1 MDILRKNVH
10 VFQTNAHVD
19 GKNVHLFFDQNTFL
33 PENGHFPGACTS
45 SRIRPFTLFSY
56 LYRKEYMRI
65 TPLKYTI
72 NALFLLLPCG
82 LYAQEGFKI
91 QGNLKDLPDNTLVY
105 LAGTSETDTLAKD
118 IVKKGSFT
126 LQGKMPDVNTR
137 LLAFPALNKRTI
149 LFMGNEQLT
158 LTGTVNDLASLSV
171 TGSAV
176 HRDYEEFLYYI
187 KPLGDYVEYYNSQVK
202 GARNVMERD
211 SVMPMLNAA
220 FMIYQTSI
228 DRFITRKSQSPMSAL
243 LLAYSYDTDPNKDVA
258 LLEKRFALLSGEA
271 VKSRFAESIKQVIA
285 EGKIGAIGTPALNFK
300 QNDANGNPVTLAQF
314 KGKYVLVD
322 FWASW
327 CGPCRAEN
335 PNVVAAYN
343 QYRNKNF
350 TVLGVSL
357 DQGKEEWVRAIKA
370 DQLNW
375 TQVSDLQSW
384 NNAVAKA
391 YRISSIPQNF
401 LVDPNG
407 IIIAKNLRGE
417 ALLQKLNEV
426 LK

>member
-1 MDILRKNVH
+1 MILPIFIENTMRMRFLKHTIH
-10 VFQTNAHVD
+10 VF
-19 GKNVHLFFDQNTFL
+19 
-33 PENGHFPGACTS
+33 
-45 SRIRPFTLFSY
+45 
-56 LYRKEYMRI
+56 
-65 TPLKYTI
+65 
-72 NALFLLLPCG
+72 LFLIPYALH
-82 LYAQEGFKI
+82 AQEGFKI
-91 QGNLKDLPDNTLVY
+91 QGNLKEVPDNTLVY

-118 IVKKGSFT
+118 LVKKGSF
-126 LQGKMPDVNTR
+126 LLEGKMPDVNTR

-149 LFMGNEQLT
+149 LFIGNEQLT
-158 LTGTVNDLASLSV
+158 LSGSVNDLASLSV
-171 TGSAV
+171 TGSSV

-187 KPLGDYVEYYNSQVK
+187 KPLGDYVEYYNAQVK

-228 DRFITRKSQSPMSAL
+228 DRFIERKSQSPMSAL
-243 LLAYSYDTDPNKDVA
+243 LLAYSFDTDPNKDVA
-258 LLEKRFALLSGEA
+258 LLEKRFATLKGEA
-271 VKSRFAESIKQVIA
+271 VTSRFAQSIKQVIA

-300 QNDANGNPVTLAQF
+300 QNDVNGNPVTLAQF

-357 DQGKEEWVRAIKA
+357 DQGKEEWVHAIKA

-384 NNAVAKA
+384 NNAVARA
-391 YRISSIPQNF
+391 YRISQIPQNI

-417 ALLQKLNEV
+417 ALLKKLSEV